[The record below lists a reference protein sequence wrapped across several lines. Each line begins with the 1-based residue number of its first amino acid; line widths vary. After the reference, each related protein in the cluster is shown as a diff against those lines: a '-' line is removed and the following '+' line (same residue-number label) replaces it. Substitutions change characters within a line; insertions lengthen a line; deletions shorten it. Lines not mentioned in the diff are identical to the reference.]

1 MKKKKRWV
9 RSVVAFAAV
18 FFLTLCALP
27 VTSSTDIDAAP
38 QSWFD
43 AMNNPDGN
51 VTLEDVTGVGRADF
65 VAYMEAH
72 KADFLGK
79 AYALESYGGW
89 TCAVFVGKAMEA
101 AGCRN
106 LPAARN
112 LVYSYTDMNKDL
124 QIYLFYSKDQMMK
137 SGVLEKGDI
146 IISNPTPSTPA
157 GADPAGLWAEG
168 VDQFGNYV
176 DAHIGF
182 FWGET
187 SSDDKYWHSTHGY
200 DSASYIP
207 SKDIYEYD
215 DPAKAKESK
224 TSGAV
229 PKSGGAG
236 ITRIP
241 VSGNAG
247 GNMIGPFTPKSDSF
261 YLVVKWGSDVAFK
274 LRKNSAQKD
283 ITVGNRCYSLAGAVY
298 GVYRDAGC
306 TDLVERITTKDDGCT
321 ETVQLSCGDYWVKEL
336 QASPGY
342 YLDDKTYQVSL
353 ERDQELSVQEVPAA
367 DPLSLLLK
375 KVDAE
380 TGGAALG
387 AAELSGAEYAVKYY
401 DVQMRT
407 DPGAGGEQAKYSWIF
422 RTDEKGEI
430 ALDEAHKVEGP
441 PLVRDAAGRAVL
453 PVGTVTIRETKASKG
468 YLLSSEVFVAN
479 TVLEEGRVVTSG
491 LPNAEQAA
499 EEQVMRGDFSM
510 RKIDADTQRKMGGVS
525 FALTALDA
533 DGREIETQTFT
544 TDANGFFSS
553 ESSYAPHSRETN
565 SGTPRTGLWFG
576 AGAAVDDSRRALP
589 YGTYIL
595 RELAGENNS
604 GHELYED
611 RFEIYGDNIV
621 VSLGNIEDQRKTPQ
635 LGTQASDGETGSHVG
650 TVSKTAVIRDVI
662 RYRDLP
668 LEELTFTGTLVEA
681 GSGKPILD
689 AEGKESTAST
699 VEKIE
704 QSEGEVTV
712 TFSFD
717 STALGG
723 RDVVVFETV
732 TDAAGTVIGEHR
744 DPNDEEQTV
753 KYPEIGTTATDGD
766 TGEHSGTLSEKA
778 VIRDVVEYQNLSPGH
793 TYRVTGT
800 VADRESGELLP
811 EVTAFTEFVP
821 EKEEGQVVVTL
832 SLNTLDMQGRDLVV
846 FERLSVRT
854 EEEKEEGEKEEQW
867 KEIVIHE
874 DLSNTSQTVRYPL
887 RPAPV
892 PGKAQTN
899 TGKTV
904 TPARTGDTQAAQLI
918 TALAALALSAA
929 LLVQLRRLRR

>member
-1 MKKKKRWV
+1 M
-9 RSVVAFAAV
+9 
-18 FFLTLCALP
+18 
-27 VTSSTDIDAAP
+27 
-38 QSWFD
+38 
-43 AMNNPDGN
+43 
-51 VTLEDVTGVGRADF
+51 
-65 VAYMEAH
+65 
-72 KADFLGK
+72 
-79 AYALESYGGW
+79 
-89 TCAVFVGKAMEA
+89 
-101 AGCRN
+101 
-106 LPAARN
+106 
-112 LVYSYTDMNKDL
+112 
-124 QIYLFYSKDQMMK
+124 
-137 SGVLEKGDI
+137 
-146 IISNPTPSTPA
+146 
-157 GADPAGLWAEG
+157 
-168 VDQFGNYV
+168 
-176 DAHIGF
+176 
-182 FWGET
+182 
-187 SSDDKYWHSTHGY
+187 
-200 DSASYIP
+200 
-207 SKDIYEYD
+207 
-215 DPAKAKESK
+215 
-224 TSGAV
+224 
-229 PKSGGAG
+229 
-236 ITRIP
+236 
-241 VSGNAG
+241 
-247 GNMIGPFTPKSDSF
+247 
-261 YLVVKWGSDVAFK
+261 
-274 LRKNSAQKD
+274 
-283 ITVGNRCYSLAGAVY
+283 
-298 GVYRDAGC
+298 
-306 TDLVERITTKDDGCT
+306 
-321 ETVQLSCGDYWVKEL
+321 
-336 QASPGY
+336 
-342 YLDDKTYQVSL
+342 
-353 ERDQELSVQEVPAA
+353 
-367 DPLSLLLK
+367 
-375 KVDAE
+375 
-380 TGGAALG
+380 
-387 AAELSGAEYAVKYY
+387 
-401 DVQMRT
+401 
-407 DPGAGGEQAKYSWIF
+407 
-422 RTDEKGEI
+422 
-430 ALDEAHKVEGP
+430 
-441 PLVRDAAGRAVL
+441 
-453 PVGTVTIRETKASKG
+453 
-468 YLLSSEVFVAN
+468 
-479 TVLEEGRVVTSG
+479 
-491 LPNAEQAA
+491 
-499 EEQVMRGDFSM
+499 
-510 RKIDADTQRKMGGVS
+510 
-525 FALTALDA
+525 
-533 DGREIETQTFT
+533 
-544 TDANGFFSS
+544 
-553 ESSYAPHSRETN
+553 
-565 SGTPRTGLWFG
+565 
-576 AGAAVDDSRRALP
+576 
-589 YGTYIL
+589 
-595 RELAGENNS
+595 
-604 GHELYED
+604 
-611 RFEIYGDNIV
+611 

-689 AEGKESTAST
+689 AEGKEITAST

-811 EVTAFTEFVP
+811 EVTASTEFVP

-892 PGKAQTN
+892 PGKARTN